1 MPVEGIEEFR
11 RAALSLRGADKT
23 VTAEVAKNMRQA
35 AKPVVAQI
43 RTEVRS
49 SKGQSPKGAS
59 ARERQLHALRRV
71 RGKGEGGALTERQ
84 VRSANKRLERL
95 SSLREAIAAASG
107 SSVSVTD
114 KKTAL
119 AFRVR
124 ASQLPPSQRKL
135 PRRWNSEKGWRHPV
149 FGNREVW
156 VPQVGHPYFHKVI
169 RARQGEITGAVVA
182 AVKEAAEKITHIEG
196 LA

>member
-95 SSLREAIAAASG
+95 SSLR
-107 SSVSVTD
+107 
-114 KKTAL
+114 
-119 AFRVR
+119 

>member
-1 MPVEGIEEFR
+1 
-11 RAALSLRGADKT
+11 
-23 VTAEVAKNMRQA
+23 
-35 AKPVVAQI
+35 
-43 RTEVRS
+43 
-49 SKGQSPKGAS
+49 
-59 ARERQLHALRRV
+59 
-71 RGKGEGGALTERQ
+71 
-84 VRSANKRLERL
+84 L